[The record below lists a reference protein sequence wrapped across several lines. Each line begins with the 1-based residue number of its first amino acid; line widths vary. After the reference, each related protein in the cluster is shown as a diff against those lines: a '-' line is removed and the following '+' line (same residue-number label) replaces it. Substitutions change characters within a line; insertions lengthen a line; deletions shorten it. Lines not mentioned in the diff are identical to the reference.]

1 MQRKRQNAFYKPNI
15 NENNEVN
22 KINIINNYINESEKE
37 NYFNKNNDNQNKNIN
52 EEEDYQPT
60 SSTNTSLY
68 LLNLLNYTSTWE
80 KEGETFLN
88 QNDSICSIE
97 DIKLFKNLLLHY
109 DFVPSKIRPEFYFVA
124 SGAKREFKNNPNY
137 YKKILNSY
145 PNYIPSKFL
154 NVIEADIERTFPND
168 KFFQDEK
175 NKTMLKNI
183 LICYSRRNSKIGY
196 VQGFNFIVGKI
207 LMIIKNEEKA
217 FWIFVQII
225 ESILQNEYYYDM
237 FGMMIDCV
245 IISKVLENRNG
256 DLMNYLTSKNIDIS
270 LKNLLFRWMT
280 TLFVESTPNEIFF
293 TIWDCMFI
301 EGNTTFLKAAYN
313 IIVQLKDII
322 LKKENMEELNIFF
335 EELEKCSKI
344 NKDKLKKAILNE
356 SEFFNNK
363 TLNEIRNTNIEK
375 EIKKHLNNNNN
386 KNNNP
391 NNEIICD
398 KNWPFCLNEKKINK
412 NEIVQ
417 EILILKIQPKINII
431 KDYFNGDVAIKKIDN
446 KKNNNIKIN
455 DYDYLLIQRNKHY
468 CQNNNNKLTIEGSSQ
483 ESVDGSSLSD
493 KLSSQ
498 YVNSVQNKKNN
509 YDNIYK
515 SLKNENEEI
524 VELLIKE
531 INNTN
536 SNETKKES

>member
-1 MQRKRQNAFYKPNI
+1 MQRKRQNAFYKTNI
-15 NENNEVN
+15 NENNEEN
-22 KINIINNYINESEKE
+22 KINNINNYKNESEKE
-37 NYFNKNNDNQNKNIN
+37 KNINKNNDNQKNNIT
-52 EEEDYQPT
+52 ESEDYQPT

-68 LLNLLNYTSTWE
+68 ILNLLNYTSTWE
-80 KEGETFLN
+80 KEGETLLN
-88 QNDSICSIE
+88 QNDSISCPE
-97 DIKLFKNLLLHY
+97 DIKLIKNLLFHY

-124 SGAKREFKNNPNY
+124 SGAKRELKNNPNY
-137 YKKILNSY
+137 YKTILNSY

-207 LMIIKNEEKA
+207 LMIMKNEEKT

-225 ESILQNEYYYDM
+225 ENILQNEYYYDM

-245 IISKVLENRNG
+245 VISKVLENRNV
-256 DLMNYLTSKNIDIS
+256 DLMNYLTTKNIDIS

-280 TLFVESTPNEIFF
+280 TLFVESTPTEIFF

-322 LKKENMEELNIFF
+322 LKKENMEELNNFF

-356 SEFFNNK
+356 SEFFNDK
-363 TLNEIRNTNIEK
+363 TLNEIRKTNIQN
-375 EIKKHLNNNNN
+375 EIKKHLKNNNNN
-386 KNNNP
+386 NS
-391 NNEIICD
+391 NNEINCD
-398 KNWPFCLNEKKINK
+398 QNWPFCLNEKKINK

-431 KDYFNGDVAIKKIDN
+431 KDYFSGDVAIKKINN
-446 KKNNNIKIN
+446 KKSANTKIN
-455 DYDYLLIQRNKHY
+455 EYDYLLIQRNKHY
-468 CQNNNNKLTIEGSSQ
+468 CENNNKVNFEGSNSQ

-509 YDNIYK
+509 YDDIYK
-515 SLKNENEEI
+515 NLKNENEEI

-531 INNTN
+531 MD
-536 SNETKKES
+536 SNETKKDSK

>member
-15 NENNEVN
+15 NKNNEEE
-22 KINIINNYINESEKE
+22 KINIINNYINESESENKNKE
-37 NYFNKNNDNQNKNIN
+37 NNQNNNIN
-52 EEEDYQPT
+52 EAEDYQPT
-60 SSTNTSLY
+60 SSANNFSLS
-68 LLNLLNYTSTWE
+68 NLLNYTSSTWE
-80 KEGETFLN
+80 KEGESLLN
-88 QNDSICSIE
+88 SNDSISSPE
-97 DIKLFKNLLLHY
+97 DIKLIKNLLDHY
-109 DFVPSKIRPEFYFVA
+109 DFVPSKIRAEFYFVA
-124 SGAKREFKNNPNY
+124 SGAKRELKNNPDY

-145 PNYIPSKFL
+145 PNFIPSKFL

-175 NKTMLKNI
+175 NKIMLKNI

-225 ESILQNEYYYDM
+225 ENILQNEYYYDM

-245 IISKVLENRNG
+245 IISKVLENRNP
-256 DLMNYLTSKNIDIS
+256 DLMNYLTSKNFDIS

-301 EGNTTFLKAAYN
+301 EGNITFLKAAYN

-322 LKKENMEELNIFF
+322 LKKENMEEINNFF
-335 EELEKCSKI
+335 EDLEKCTKI
-344 NKDKLKKAILNE
+344 NKDKLKKAILNN
-356 SEFFNNK
+356 SEFFNYK
-363 TLNEIRNTNIEK
+363 TLNEIRNSNIQN
-375 EIKKHLNNNNN
+375 EINKHLNKNNNNN
-386 KNNNP
+386 NNNS
-391 NNEIICD
+391 NNEIKCD
-398 KNWPFCLNEKKINK
+398 KNWPFCLNEKKTNK

-431 KDYFNGDVAIKKIDN
+431 KDYFNGDVSIKKINN
-446 KKNNNIKIN
+446 KKNKIKIN

-468 CQNNNNKLTIEGSSQ
+468 CENNNNKLFENSNSQ
-483 ESVDGSSLSD
+483 ESFDGSSLSD
-493 KLSSQ
+493 KLSYQ
-498 YVNSVQNKKNN
+498 YVNSVQSKKNDI
-509 YDNIYK
+509 DNIF
-515 SLKNENEEI
+515 LNLQNENKEMVDSI
-524 VELLIKE
+524 IKE
-531 INNTN
+531 LNNTN
-536 SNETKKES
+536 SNETKKE

>member
-1 MQRKRQNAFYKPNI
+1 MQRKRQNAFYKTNI
-15 NENNEVN
+15 NENNEEN
-22 KINIINNYINESEKE
+22 KINNINNYKNESEKE
-37 NYFNKNNDNQNKNIN
+37 KNINKNNDNQKNNIT
-52 EEEDYQPT
+52 ESEDYQPT

-68 LLNLLNYTSTWE
+68 ILNLLNYTSTWE
-80 KEGETFLN
+80 KEGEALLN
-88 QNDSICSIE
+88 QNDSISCPE
-97 DIKLFKNLLLHY
+97 DIKLIKNLLFHY

-124 SGAKREFKNNPNY
+124 SGAKRELKNNPNY
-137 YKKILNSY
+137 YKTILNSY

-207 LMIIKNEEKA
+207 LMIMKNEEKT

-225 ESILQNEYYYDM
+225 ENILQNEYYYDM

-245 IISKVLENRNG
+245 VISKVLENRNV
-256 DLMNYLTSKNIDIS
+256 DLMNYLTTKNIDIS

-280 TLFVESTPNEIFF
+280 TLFVESTPTEIFF

-322 LKKENMEELNIFF
+322 LKKENMEELNNFF

-356 SEFFNNK
+356 SEFFNDK
-363 TLNEIRNTNIEK
+363 TLNEIRKTNIQN
-375 EIKKHLNNNNN
+375 EIKKHLKNNNNN
-386 KNNNP
+386 NS
-391 NNEIICD
+391 NNEINCD
-398 KNWPFCLNEKKINK
+398 QNWPFCLNEKKINK

-431 KDYFNGDVAIKKIDN
+431 KDYFNGDVAIKKINN
-446 KKNNNIKIN
+446 KKSSNTKIN

-468 CQNNNNKLTIEGSSQ
+468 CENNNKVNFEGSNSQ

-509 YDNIYK
+509 YDDIYK
-515 SLKNENEEI
+515 NLKNENEEI

-531 INNTN
+531 MD
-536 SNETKKES
+536 SNETKKDSK

>member
-1 MQRKRQNAFYKPNI
+1 MQRKRQNAFYKTNI
-15 NENNEVN
+15 NENNEEN
-22 KINIINNYINESEKE
+22 KINNINNYKNESEKE
-37 NYFNKNNDNQNKNIN
+37 KNLNKNNDNQKNNIT
-52 EEEDYQPT
+52 ESEDYQPT

-68 LLNLLNYTSTWE
+68 ILNLLNYTSTWE
-80 KEGETFLN
+80 KEGEALLN
-88 QNDSICSIE
+88 QNDSISCPE
-97 DIKLFKNLLLHY
+97 DIKLIKNLLFHY

-124 SGAKREFKNNPNY
+124 SGAKRELKNNPNY
-137 YKKILNSY
+137 YKTILNSY

-207 LMIIKNEEKA
+207 LMIMKNEEKT

-225 ESILQNEYYYDM
+225 ENILQNEYYYDM

-245 IISKVLENRNG
+245 VISKVLENRNV
-256 DLMNYLTSKNIDIS
+256 DLMNYLTTKNIDIS

-280 TLFVESTPNEIFF
+280 TLFVQSTPTEIFF

-313 IIVQLKDII
+313 IIVQIKDII
-322 LKKENMEELNIFF
+322 LKKENMEELNNFF

-356 SEFFNNK
+356 SEFFNDK
-363 TLNEIRNTNIEK
+363 TLNEIRKTNIQN
-375 EIKKHLNNNNN
+375 EIKKHLKNNNNN
-386 KNNNP
+386 NS
-391 NNEIICD
+391 NNEINCD
-398 KNWPFCLNEKKINK
+398 QNWPFCLNEKKINK

-431 KDYFNGDVAIKKIDN
+431 KDYFNGDVAIKKINN
-446 KKNNNIKIN
+446 KKSSNTKIN

-468 CQNNNNKLTIEGSSQ
+468 CENNNKVNFEGSNSQ

-509 YDNIYK
+509 YDDIYK
-515 SLKNENEEI
+515 NLKNENEEI

-531 INNTN
+531 MD
-536 SNETKKES
+536 SNETKKDSK

>member
-1 MQRKRQNAFYKPNI
+1 MQRKRQNAFYKI
-15 NENNEVN
+15 NV
-22 KINIINNYINESEKE
+22 
-37 NYFNKNNDNQNKNIN
+37 NKNNEDEKIIKNYNKDSEQENKNNNNNQNKILH
-52 EEEDYQPT
+52 EDFQPT
-60 SSTNTSLY
+60 STLNNS
-68 LLNLLNYTSTWE
+68 LNLLKIMNYYISPTWE
-80 KEGETFLN
+80 KEGENLINST
-88 QNDSICSIE
+88 DSISCSE
-97 DIKLFKNLLLHY
+97 DIKLIKTLLNNY
-109 DFVPSKIRPEFYFVA
+109 DFVPSKIRAEFYFVA
-124 SGAKREFKNNPNY
+124 SGAKREFKNNPDY

-145 PNYIPSKFL
+145 PNFIPSKFL
-154 NVIEADIERTFPND
+154 NVIEADIERTFPNE

-175 NKTMLKNI
+175 NKSMLKNI

-225 ESILQNEYYYDM
+225 ENILQNEYYYDM

-245 IISKVLENRNG
+245 IITQVLENKNS
-256 DLMNYLTSKNIDIS
+256 DLMNYLTSKNFDIS

-280 TLFVESTPNEIFF
+280 TLFVESTPTEIFF

-313 IIVQLKDII
+313 IIVQLKEII
-322 LKKENMEELNIFF
+322 LKKENMEEINNFF

-344 NKDKLKKAILNE
+344 SKEKLKKSILND

-363 TLNEIRNTNIEK
+363 TLNEIRKNNIQK
-375 EIKKHLNNNNN
+375 EINKHLNKNNNNN
-386 KNNNP
+386 N
-391 NNEIICD
+391 NNEINCD
-398 KNWPFCLNEKKINK
+398 KNWPFCLNEKKTNK

-431 KDYFNGDVAIKKIDN
+431 KDYFNGDITIKKIN
-446 KKNNNIKIN
+446 NKKKNNSKTN
-455 DYDYLLIQRNKHY
+455 DFDYLLIQRNKHY
-468 CQNNNNKLTIEGSSQ
+468 CENNNKTFENSNSL
-483 ESVDGSSLSD
+483 ESLGSSLSD

-498 YVNSVQNKKNN
+498 YVNSVQNKKIN
-509 YDNIYK
+509 YEKNF
-515 SLKNENEEI
+515 LNLQNENKEMVDLI
-524 VELLIKE
+524 IKE

-536 SNETKKES
+536 SNETKKD

>member
-1 MQRKRQNAFYKPNI
+1 MQRKRQNAFYKTNI
-15 NENNEVN
+15 NENNEEN
-22 KINIINNYINESEKE
+22 KINNINNYKNESEKE
-37 NYFNKNNDNQNKNIN
+37 KNLNKNNDNQKNNIT
-52 EEEDYQPT
+52 ESEDYQPT

-68 LLNLLNYTSTWE
+68 ILNLLNYTSTWE
-80 KEGETFLN
+80 KEGEALLN
-88 QNDSICSIE
+88 QNDSISCPE
-97 DIKLFKNLLLHY
+97 DIKLIKNLLFHY

-124 SGAKREFKNNPNY
+124 SGAKRELKNNPNY
-137 YKKILNSY
+137 YKTILNSY

-207 LMIIKNEEKA
+207 LMIMKNEEKT

-225 ESILQNEYYYDM
+225 ENILQNEYYYDM

-245 IISKVLENRNG
+245 VISKVLENRNV
-256 DLMNYLTSKNIDIS
+256 DLMNYLTTKNIDIS

-280 TLFVESTPNEIFF
+280 TLFVESTPTEIFF

-322 LKKENMEELNIFF
+322 LKKENMEELNNFF

-356 SEFFNNK
+356 SEFFNDK
-363 TLNEIRNTNIEK
+363 TLNEIRKTNIQN
-375 EIKKHLNNNNN
+375 EIKKHLKNNNNN
-386 KNNNP
+386 NS
-391 NNEIICD
+391 NNEINCD
-398 KNWPFCLNEKKINK
+398 QNWPFCLNEKKINK

-431 KDYFNGDVAIKKIDN
+431 KDYFNGDVAIKKINN
-446 KKNNNIKIN
+446 KKSSNTKIN

-468 CQNNNNKLTIEGSSQ
+468 CENNNKVNFEGSNSQ

-509 YDNIYK
+509 YDDIYK
-515 SLKNENEEI
+515 NLKNENEEI

-531 INNTN
+531 MD
-536 SNETKKES
+536 SNETKKDSK

>member
-1 MQRKRQNAFYKPNI
+1 MQRKRQNAFYKTNI
-15 NENNEVN
+15 NENNEEN
-22 KINIINNYINESEKE
+22 KINNINNYKNESEKE
-37 NYFNKNNDNQNKNIN
+37 KNLNKNNDNQKNNIT
-52 EEEDYQPT
+52 ESEDYQPT

-68 LLNLLNYTSTWE
+68 ILNLLNYTSTWE
-80 KEGETFLN
+80 KEGEALLN
-88 QNDSICSIE
+88 QNDSISCPE
-97 DIKLFKNLLLHY
+97 DIKLIKNLLFHY

-124 SGAKREFKNNPNY
+124 SGAKRELKNNPNY
-137 YKKILNSY
+137 YKTILNSY

-207 LMIIKNEEKA
+207 LMIMKNEEKT

-225 ESILQNEYYYDM
+225 ENILQNEYYYDM

-245 IISKVLENRNG
+245 VISKVLENRNV
-256 DLMNYLTSKNIDIS
+256 DLMNYLTTKNIDIS

-280 TLFVESTPNEIFF
+280 TLFVQSTPTEIFF

-322 LKKENMEELNIFF
+322 LKKENMEELNNFF

-356 SEFFNNK
+356 SEFFNDK
-363 TLNEIRNTNIEK
+363 TLNEIRKTNIQN
-375 EIKKHLNNNNN
+375 EIKKHLKNNNNN
-386 KNNNP
+386 NS
-391 NNEIICD
+391 NNEINCD
-398 KNWPFCLNEKKINK
+398 QNWPFCLNEKKINK

-431 KDYFNGDVAIKKIDN
+431 KDYFNGDVAIKKINN
-446 KKNNNIKIN
+446 KKSSNTKIN

-468 CQNNNNKLTIEGSSQ
+468 CENNNKVNFEGSNSQ

-509 YDNIYK
+509 YDDIYK
-515 SLKNENEEI
+515 NLKNENEEI

-531 INNTN
+531 MD
-536 SNETKKES
+536 SNETKKDSK

>member
-1 MQRKRQNAFYKPNI
+1 MQRKRQNAFYKTNI
-15 NENNEVN
+15 NENNEEN
-22 KINIINNYINESEKE
+22 KINNINNYKNESEKE
-37 NYFNKNNDNQNKNIN
+37 KNLNKNNDDQNNNIT
-52 EEEDYQPT
+52 ESEDYQPT

-68 LLNLLNYTSTWE
+68 ILNLLNYTSTWE
-80 KEGETFLN
+80 KEGEALLN
-88 QNDSICSIE
+88 QNDSISCPE
-97 DIKLFKNLLLHY
+97 DIKLIKNLLFHY
-109 DFVPSKIRPEFYFVA
+109 DFVPSKIRPEFYLVA
-124 SGAKREFKNNPNY
+124 SGAKRELKNNPNY
-137 YKKILNSY
+137 YKTILNSY

-207 LMIIKNEEKA
+207 LMIMKNEEKT

-225 ESILQNEYYYDM
+225 ENILQNEYYYDM

-245 IISKVLENRNG
+245 VISKVLENRNV
-256 DLMNYLTSKNIDIS
+256 DLMNYLTTKNIDIS

-280 TLFVESTPNEIFF
+280 TLFVQSTPTEIFF

-322 LKKENMEELNIFF
+322 LKKENMEELNNFF

-356 SEFFNNK
+356 SEFFNDK
-363 TLNEIRNTNIEK
+363 TLNEIRKTNIQN
-375 EIKKHLNNNNN
+375 EIKKHLKNNNNN
-386 KNNNP
+386 NS
-391 NNEIICD
+391 NNEINCD
-398 KNWPFCLNEKKINK
+398 QNWPFCLNEKKINK

-431 KDYFNGDVAIKKIDN
+431 KDYFNGDVAIKKINN
-446 KKNNNIKIN
+446 KKSSNTKIN

-468 CQNNNNKLTIEGSSQ
+468 CENNNKVNFEGSNSQ

-509 YDNIYK
+509 YDDIYK
-515 SLKNENEEI
+515 NLKNENEEI

-531 INNTN
+531 MD
-536 SNETKKES
+536 SNETKKDSK

>member
-1 MQRKRQNAFYKPNI
+1 MQRKRQNAFYKTNI
-15 NENNEVN
+15 NENNEEN
-22 KINIINNYINESEKE
+22 KNNNINNYKNESEKE
-37 NYFNKNNDNQNKNIN
+37 KNLNKNNDNQKNNIT
-52 EEEDYQPT
+52 ESEDYQPT

-68 LLNLLNYTSTWE
+68 ILNLLNYTSTWE
-80 KEGETFLN
+80 KEGETLLN
-88 QNDSICSIE
+88 QNDSISCPE
-97 DIKLFKNLLLHY
+97 DIKLIKNLLFHY

-124 SGAKREFKNNPNY
+124 SGAKRELKNNPNY
-137 YKKILNSY
+137 YKTILNSY

-207 LMIIKNEEKA
+207 LMIMKNEEKT

-225 ESILQNEYYYDM
+225 ENILQNEYYYDM

-245 IISKVLENRNG
+245 VISKVLENRNV
-256 DLMNYLTSKNIDIS
+256 DLMNYLTTKNIDIS

-280 TLFVESTPNEIFF
+280 TLFVQSTPTEIFF

-322 LKKENMEELNIFF
+322 LKKENMEELNNFF

-356 SEFFNNK
+356 SEFFNDK
-363 TLNEIRNTNIEK
+363 TLNEIRKTNIQN
-375 EIKKHLNNNNN
+375 EIKKHLKNNNNN
-386 KNNNP
+386 NS
-391 NNEIICD
+391 NNEINCD
-398 KNWPFCLNEKKINK
+398 QNWPFCLNEKKINK

-431 KDYFNGDVAIKKIDN
+431 KDYFSGDVAIKKINN
-446 KKNNNIKIN
+446 KKSANTKIN
-455 DYDYLLIQRNKHY
+455 EYDYLLIQRNKHY
-468 CQNNNNKLTIEGSSQ
+468 CENNNKVNFEGSNSQ

-509 YDNIYK
+509 YDDIYK
-515 SLKNENEEI
+515 NLKNENEEI

-531 INNTN
+531 MD
-536 SNETKKES
+536 SNETKKDSK

>member
-1 MQRKRQNAFYKPNI
+1 MQRKRQNAFYKTNI
-15 NENNEVN
+15 NENNEEN
-22 KINIINNYINESEKE
+22 KINNINNYKNESEKE
-37 NYFNKNNDNQNKNIN
+37 KNLNKNNDNQKNNIT
-52 EEEDYQPT
+52 ESEDYQPT

-68 LLNLLNYTSTWE
+68 ILNLLNYTSTWE
-80 KEGETFLN
+80 KEGEALLN
-88 QNDSICSIE
+88 QNDSISCPE
-97 DIKLFKNLLLHY
+97 DIKLIKNLLFHY

-124 SGAKREFKNNPNY
+124 SGAKRELKNNPNY
-137 YKKILNSY
+137 YKTILNSY

-207 LMIIKNEEKA
+207 LMIMKNEEKT

-225 ESILQNEYYYDM
+225 ENILQNEYYYDM

-245 IISKVLENRNG
+245 VISKVLENRNV
-256 DLMNYLTSKNIDIS
+256 DLMNYLTTKNIDIS

-280 TLFVESTPNEIFF
+280 TLFVESTPTEIFF

-322 LKKENMEELNIFF
+322 LKKENMEELNNFF

-356 SEFFNNK
+356 SEFFNEK
-363 TLNEIRNTNIEK
+363 TLNEIRKTNIQN
-375 EIKKHLNNNNN
+375 EIKKHLKNNNNN
-386 KNNNP
+386 NS
-391 NNEIICD
+391 NNEINCD
-398 KNWPFCLNEKKINK
+398 QNWPFCLNEKKINK

-431 KDYFNGDVAIKKIDN
+431 KDYFNGDVAIKKINN
-446 KKNNNIKIN
+446 KKSSNTKIN

-468 CQNNNNKLTIEGSSQ
+468 CENNNKVNFEGSNSQ

-509 YDNIYK
+509 YDDIYK
-515 SLKNENEEI
+515 NLKNENEEI

-531 INNTN
+531 MD
-536 SNETKKES
+536 SNETKKDSK